1 MVSQNQ
7 TRFNQSIF
15 VNGDIEISGNIN
27 APFGNI
33 FVGGAA
39 TDSII
44 KCSAVFEPS
53 LSNQSRT
60 LTNVEF
66 IDKFET
72 GKKIRIYGAS
82 DINSDNTIP
91 AITTTLTASV
101 QPPVELGSTNTFY
114 YKIAEFNLNTGEISP
129 ASSDTTVTVLFDLDK
144 FGVDQF
150 ITLTFEDIPLGKG
163 ILLYRRITTLGSW
176 KLVSVL
182 GPKDLENNS
191 YIDYYLFDYTEW
203 GGKTEADNVLPIDI
217 IHFSHTPPTTAKLGW
232 VDTIINTIDIE
243 NSKIVIADEVTIDL
257 TSLTVNISHNDTE
270 YLQNLITNADVSGKN
285 NLSLLDKVYVV
296 SGLNLPQNFNLT
308 GTPNSSELK
317 KLPWS
322 GAYFNVYHNNIIF
335 KNSNTIATNTIS
347 NIIIDGNMTNQF
359 LVNDMSDDSLNYA
372 INWGIESVN
381 CKIFNSK
388 IHNIVGSGIYAT
400 ESDNIQIFISEL
412 RNSGL
417 TDRYNF
423 KPIDFAESR
432 NVSITSNRIENFSDN
447 IDVSIV
453 YKGIIA
459 NNIIQNCGNGIFS
472 YGSRFF
478 ISSPNVLMGPADEFL
493 PSPDV
498 LNTSYDSVNIKLP
511 TNSASV
517 DYTSDKH
524 TYQENGE
531 NFNLL
536 TSNQAVSSEYG
547 NVQYEVWKLS
557 KNNVGVENL
566 YNKITDISFVN
577 KTIGIDPTNGEFQFV
592 ILAADI
598 AKIRTTYSYDTLL
611 AINSNHIG
619 LVYLVYLEEWIND
632 GNINNIG
639 TISTTTILNDTYT
652 INIQNPQYLY
662 LGAKVSISP
671 QHQGFAV
678 SNGNQIGTITSIS
691 TASNIATV
699 SIKFSSA
706 ISSTGNNESALG
718 YINIINKFEMA
729 KGLIL

>member
-15 VNGDIEISGNIN
+15 VNGDIELSGNIN
-27 APFGNI
+27 APSGSI
-33 FVGGAA
+33 FLGGGA

-53 LSNQSRT
+53 LSNQSTT
-60 LTNVEF
+60 LANVEF

-72 GKKIRIYGAS
+72 GQKIRIYGAS
-82 DINSDNTIP
+82 DATSNTTIP
-91 AITTTLTASV
+91 SISTTLTAAV
-101 QPPVELGSTNTFY
+101 QPPVTTSSTTTFSY
-114 YKIAEFNLNTGEISP
+114 RIAEFNLNTGEISP
-129 ASSDTTVTVLFDLDK
+129 ASPIININVLFALNS
-144 FGVDQF
+144 FGVNQF
-150 ITLTFEDIPLGKG
+150 ITLTFSNKPLGKG
-163 ILLYRRITTLGSW
+163 ILLYRRITALGSW

-191 YIDYYLFDYTEW
+191 YIDYYLFDYTSW
-203 GGKTEADNVLPIDI
+203 SGKTEADNVLPTDV

-232 VDTIINTIDIE
+232 VDAVISSIDTD
-243 NSKIVIADEVTIDL
+243 NSKIVISSSVSIDP

-270 YLQNLITNADVSGKN
+270 YLQNLITTSNVSGKN
-285 NLSLLDKVYVV
+285 NLILLDKTYVV
-296 SGLNLPQNFNLT
+296 AGINLPQNFNLT

-335 KNSNTIATNTIS
+335 KSIGTIATNTIS

-359 LVNDMSDDSLNYA
+359 LVNDMTDDSLNYA
-372 INWGIESVN
+372 INWGSESVD

-388 IHNIVGSGIYAT
+388 IYNIIAGGVYAP

-423 KPIDFAESR
+423 KPIDFAESK
-432 NVSITSNRIENFSDN
+432 NVSITSNRIENFSDH
-447 IDVSIV
+447 IDTSIV
-453 YKGIIA
+453 YKGVIA

-478 ISSPNVLMGPADEFL
+478 ISSPNVLMGPAEEFL
-493 PSPDV
+493 PSPDIF
-498 LNTSYDSVNIKLP
+498 NTSYNSVNIKLP

-557 KNNVGVENL
+557 KNDVGVENL
-566 YNKITDISFVN
+566 YNKITDVSFVN
-577 KTIGIDPTNGEFQFV
+577 KTVGIDPTNGEFQFT

-598 AKIRTTYSYDTLL
+598 EKIRTTYSYDTLRV
-611 AINSNHIG
+611 INSNHIG

-632 GNINNIG
+632 GNITSG
-639 TISTTTILNDTYT
+639 TITSNTTNNYIYT
-652 INIQNPQYLY
+652 VAIQNPQYLY
-662 LGAKVSISP
+662 LGAKVSLSP
-671 QHQGFAV
+671 QHQGFVVTGSDQTGIITGLTMA
-678 SNGNQIGTITSIS
+678 GTL
-691 TASNIATV
+691 ANV
-699 SIKFSSA
+699 SIKFNGSITA
-706 ISSTGNNESALG
+706 GNNPSALG